1 MPPRTCRAI
10 APQRS
15 SPSLAPELRLQVDD
29 ASHDSF
35 DLDDV
40 TEASESGSDDADEPA
55 QGYNLYVNNPDTIP
69 TLAKSTTADIRFFF
83 DRTGAKAI
91 CKVCR

>member
-1 MPPRTCRAI
+1 MPPRTRRAI

-15 SPSLAPELRLQVDD
+15 SPSPAPELRLQVDG
-29 ASHDSF
+29 AAHDSF

-40 TEASESGSDDADEPA
+40 TDASGSDDADEPA

>member
-1 MPPRTCRAI
+1 MPPRARRAI
-10 APQRS
+10 APQRP
-15 SPSLAPELRLQVDD
+15 SPSPAPESRLQVEVDS

-40 TEASESGSDDADEPA
+40 TDASGSDDADEPA

-69 TLAKSTTADIRFFF
+69 ALPKSSTADI
-83 DRTGAKAI
+83 
-91 CKVCR
+91 